1 MRPTTILARLAFM
14 GHGGAKNDALELPAA
29 AVGAVPHRGRRHGD
43 HLDGGRAAG
52 DGAGRHWRRQHAAP
66 QEVYKAGG
74 SKDNV
79 EKGEVVAK
87 SGLPVARGE
96 MTREDKQRRRRR
108 EKERIRKAGGADAVR
123 ADGKK
128 PVSRR
133 AQMQKETMADL
144 KKGGVKVIN
153 RKGEVVDMAGNK
165 AKAEAKLSSNN
176 FKL

>member
-1 MRPTTILARLAFM
+1 MVS
-14 GHGGAKNDALELPAA
+14 GGLLSSEPPAQAEAQA
-29 AVGAVPHRGRRHGD
+29 A
-43 HLDGGRAAG
+43 
-52 DGAGRHWRRQHAAP
+52 
-66 QEVYKAGG
+66 
-74 SKDNV
+74 NT
-79 EKGEVVAK
+79 